1 MPLRMTVADY
11 GVGNLHSIRKSLE
24 NCGAV
29 VTVTSDMSELVDAEC
44 MVFPGVGAF
53 DRTMERLTPF
63 RDVIRDRLEAG
74 VPALGVCI
82 GMQILFEGS
91 DEGTVDGLG
100 LIPGRNVRIRAR
112 VSPHMGWN
120 TVESDDPVMD
130 GIDDRT
136 FYFVHSYRGNPVDA
150 GDAVGCTEYDGERF
164 PVLFRKHN
172 VYGTQFHPEKSSSSG
187 MLFLENFMQFAEEQ
201 R

>member
-11 GVGNLHSIRKSLE
+11 GVGHLHSIRKSLE

-29 VTVTSDMSELVDAEC
+29 VTVTSDMSELADAEC

-82 GMQILFEGS
+82 GMQILFDGS
-91 DEGTVDGLG
+91 DEGTVAGLG
-100 LIPGRNVRIRAR
+100 LIPGRDVRIKAR
-112 VSPHMGWN
+112 VAPHMGWN
-120 TVESDDPVMD
+120 TVETDDRIMD
-130 GIDDRT
+130 GIDDRA